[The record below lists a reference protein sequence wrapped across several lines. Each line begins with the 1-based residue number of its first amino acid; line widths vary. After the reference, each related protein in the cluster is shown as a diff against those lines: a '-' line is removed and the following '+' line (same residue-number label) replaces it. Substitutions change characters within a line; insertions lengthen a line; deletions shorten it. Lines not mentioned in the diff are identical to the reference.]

1 MHDGGSV
8 VTNDGRADSLP
19 ELTRLIFLS
28 EERGERWSRY
38 SSYFH
43 CEVQKVGSLGKGY
56 EARALLLFI
65 VASGGSKRD
74 SAVGEEEGV
83 EEVFTKA

>member
-1 MHDGGSV
+1 M
-8 VTNDGRADSLP
+8 
-19 ELTRLIFLS
+19 
-28 EERGERWSRY
+28 
-38 SSYFH
+38 
-43 CEVQKVGSLGKGY
+43 GSLGKGY